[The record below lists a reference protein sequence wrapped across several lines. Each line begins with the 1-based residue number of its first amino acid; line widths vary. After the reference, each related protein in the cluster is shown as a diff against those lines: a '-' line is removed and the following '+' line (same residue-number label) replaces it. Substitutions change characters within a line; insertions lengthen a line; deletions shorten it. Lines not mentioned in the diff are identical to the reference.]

1 MTCVGRRVALMECF
15 RQAMRRLSLR
25 GRIIAT
31 DVTDT
36 SPGYHTAD
44 QGILVPGTDSPEYV
58 GALLSAVRRHRV
70 GLLVPVPD
78 QDLLALA
85 RHREEFEELGCTV
98 MIGSE
103 EIVSICQDKARTNA
117 LVRKAGLAAIQ
128 SCTLEEFR
136 RDPFYPCFIKPIHG
150 SAGIGTAIIGT
161 AGQLE
166 AHIGTFGDRM
176 LIQEY
181 VPGQE
186 FTIDV
191 YRSRDGRVRCVVP
204 RQRLIVRSGEVE
216 KGITINDKRLID
228 ATLKLSSH
236 LGDLWGV
243 YCCQCRRMDS
253 GGSPRFFEINPR
265 FGGGAPLSMAAGAD
279 LPLYLLQEITGRR
292 ITARVGRFKDRL
304 LMLRYDQAVF
314 VPAGRLDSL
323 PGYRTPQFR

>member
-1 MTCVGRRVALMECF
+1 MTCVGRRVALMELF
-15 RQAMRRLSLR
+15 RRAMHKLRLG

-31 DVTDT
+31 DVTHT
-36 SPGYHTAD
+36 SPAFHTAD
-44 QGILVPGTDSPEYV
+44 EGVLLPPTDSPQYV
-58 GALLSAVRRHRV
+58 DALLSAVRRRRIH
-70 GLLVPVPD
+70 LLVPMTD
-78 QDLLALA
+78 LDLLALP
-85 RHREEFEELGCTV
+85 RHRDEFAELGCTA

-103 EIVSICQDKARTNA
+103 EIVSVCQDKARTNA
-117 LVRKAGLAAIQ
+117 LVRRAGLAAIH

-136 RDPFYPCFIKPIHG
+136 RDPFYPCFVKPVRG
-150 SAGIGTAIIGT
+150 SAGIGTAIIGSP
-161 AGQLE
+161 GQLD
-166 AHIGTFGDRM
+166 AHLATFGDRM

-204 RQRLIVRSGEVE
+204 RQRLTVRSGEVE
-216 KGITINDKRLID
+216 KALTVKDRGLIEAAIRLS
-228 ATLKLSSH
+228 AH

-243 YCCQCRRMDS
+243 YCCQCRRAD
-253 GGSPRFFEINPR
+253 GGGARFFEINPR
-265 FGGGAPLSMAAGAD
+265 FGGGAPLSVAAGAD

-292 ITARVGRFKDRL
+292 IASGVGRFKDRL